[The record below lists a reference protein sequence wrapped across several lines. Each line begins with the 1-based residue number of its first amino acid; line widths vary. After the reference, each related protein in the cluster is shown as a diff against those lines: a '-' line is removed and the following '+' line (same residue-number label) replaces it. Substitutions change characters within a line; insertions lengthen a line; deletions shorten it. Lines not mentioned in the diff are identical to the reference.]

1 MPLSFGES
9 AYICFYK
16 PHNMARKTSGK
27 KSLRKKLVH
36 KYRLLVLNEDT
47 FEERFSFRL
56 NRLNVFVI
64 TVFSAL
70 TLILGTT
77 LLIALT
83 PLREYIPGY
92 ASTNLVRQAASLSDL
107 TDSLQQRL
115 TTNQAYLESIRNV
128 LTGNLKPASLNKDS
142 ILEAVAREVDAQLL
156 VASKED
162 SLLRARVQQEDKYNP
177 LSDESAQ
184 ELVLF
189 SPVSGVITAEYNP
202 EEKHYAVDIATV
214 KNTPVKATADGTVIL
229 AEWTA
234 DTGYVVVLRH
244 KDNLISVY
252 KHTTSISVA
261 QGDLVKSGEVIAASG
276 NTGAL
281 TTGPHLHFELWSEGY
296 PINPTNFIDFN

>member
-1 MPLSFGES
+1 
-9 AYICFYK
+9 
-16 PHNMARKTSGK
+16 MARKTSGK
-27 KSLRKKLVH
+27 KSFRKRLVN

-70 TLILGTT
+70 GLILGTT

-92 ASTNLVRQAASLSDL
+92 ASTKLIKKAASLSEL

-115 TTNQAYLESIRNV
+115 VANDTYLQSIREV
-128 LTGNLKPASLNKDS
+128 LTGNLKPSALNKDS
-142 ILEAVAREVDAQLL
+142 IIEAVAREVDAQLL
-156 VASKED
+156 AASKED
-162 SLLRARVQQEDKYNP
+162 SLLRERVQQEDKYNP
-177 LSDESAQ
+177 LSDESGQ
-184 ELVLF
+184 DFVLF
-189 SPVSGVITAEYNP
+189 PPVSGVITGTYNP
-202 EEKHYAVDIATV
+202 EEKHFAIDIATV
-214 KNTPVKATADGTVIL
+214 KKTPVKATADGTVIL

-244 KDNLISVY
+244 QDNLISVY
-252 KHTTSISVA
+252 KHNASISVA

>member
-1 MPLSFGES
+1 MTLSFRES

-16 PHNMARKTSGK
+16 PQHMARKTSAK
-27 KSLRKKLVH
+27 KSFRKRLIH

-64 TVFSAL
+64 TVFSVL
-70 TLILGTT
+70 GLIVSTT

-92 ASTNLVRQAASLSDL
+92 TSTKLIKQAATLSEL

-115 TTNQAYLESIRNV
+115 ATNDTYLQSIRDV
-128 LTGNLKPASLNKDS
+128 LSGNLKPTALNKDS
-142 ILEAVAREVDAQLL
+142 IIDAVAREVDAQLL
-156 VASKED
+156 AASKED
-162 SLLRARVQQEDKYNP
+162 SLLRERVQQEDKYNP
-177 LSDESAQ
+177 LTDGSGKDI
-184 ELVLF
+184 VLF
-189 SPVSGVITAEYNP
+189 PPVSGAVTGTYDP
-202 EEKHYAVDIATV
+202 QEKHYAVDIATV
-214 KNTPVKATADGTVIL
+214 NNTPVKATADGTVIL

-252 KHTTSISVA
+252 KHNASLSVA

-276 NTGAL
+276 NTGSL

-296 PINPTNFIDFN
+296 PINPANFIDFN

>member
-1 MPLSFGES
+1 
-9 AYICFYK
+9 
-16 PHNMARKTSGK
+16 MARKTSGK
-27 KSLRKKLVH
+27 KSFRKRLVH

-70 TLILGTT
+70 GLILGTT

-92 ASTNLVRQAASLSDL
+92 ASTKLIKQAASLSEL

-115 TTNQAYLESIRNV
+115 VANDTYLQSIREV
-128 LTGNLKPASLNKDS
+128 LTGNVKPSALNKDS
-142 ILEAVAREVDAQLL
+142 IIEAVAREVDAQLL
-156 VASKED
+156 AASKED
-162 SLLRARVQQEDKYNP
+162 SLLRERVQQEDKYNP
-177 LSDESAQ
+177 LSDESGQ
-184 ELVLF
+184 DFVLF
-189 SPVSGVITAEYNP
+189 PPVSGVITGTYNP
-202 EEKHYAVDIATV
+202 EEKHFAIDIATV

-234 DTGYVVVLRH
+234 DTGHVVVLRH
-244 KDNLISVY
+244 QDNLISVY
-252 KHTTSISVA
+252 KHNASISVA

-296 PINPTNFIDFN
+296 PISPTNFIDFN

>member
-1 MPLSFGES
+1 
-9 AYICFYK
+9 
-16 PHNMARKTSGK
+16 MARKTSGK
-27 KSLRKKLVH
+27 KSFRKRLVH

-70 TLILGTT
+70 VLIVGTT

-92 ASTNLVRQAASLSDL
+92 ASTQLIKKAATLSEL

-115 TTNQAYLESIRNV
+115 VTNDTYLQSIREV
-128 LTGNLKPASLNKDS
+128 LTGNLKPAALNKDS
-142 ILEAVAREVDAQLL
+142 IIEAVAREVDAQLL
-156 VASKED
+156 AASKED
-162 SLLRARVQQEDKYNP
+162 SLLRERVQQEDKYNP
-177 LSDESAQ
+177 LTDGSGQDI
-184 ELVLF
+184 VLF
-189 SPVSGVITAEYNP
+189 PPVSGVVTGTYDP
-202 EEKHYAVDIATV
+202 QEKHYAVDIATV

-252 KHTTSISVA
+252 KHNASLSVA

-276 NTGAL
+276 NTGSL
-281 TTGPHLHFELWSEGY
+281 TTGPHLHFELWFNGQA
-296 PINPTNFIDFN
+296 INPQDFVAF

>member
-1 MPLSFGES
+1 
-9 AYICFYK
+9 
-16 PHNMARKTSGK
+16 MARKTSGK
-27 KSLRKKLVH
+27 KSFRKRLVH

-70 TLILGTT
+70 GLILGTT

-92 ASTNLVRQAASLSDL
+92 ASTKLIKQAASLSEL

-115 TTNQAYLESIRNV
+115 AANDTYLQSIREV
-128 LTGNLKPASLNKDS
+128 LTGNLKPSALNKDS
-142 ILEAVAREVDAQLL
+142 IIEAVAREVDAQLL
-156 VASKED
+156 AASKED
-162 SLLRARVQQEDKYNP
+162 SLLRERVQQEDKYNP
-177 LSDESAQ
+177 LSDESGQ
-184 ELVLF
+184 DFVLF
-189 SPVSGVITAEYNP
+189 PPVFGVITGTYDP
-202 EEKHYAVDIATV
+202 EEKHFAIDVATV

-234 DTGYVVVLRH
+234 DTGHVVVLRH

-252 KHTTSISVA
+252 KHNASLSVA
-261 QGDLVKSGEVIAASG
+261 QGDLVKSGEVIASAG
-276 NTGAL
+276 DTGEL
-281 TTGPHLHFELWSEGY
+281 STGPHLHFELWNEGY
-296 PINPTNFIDFN
+296 PVNPTNYIDFE

>member
-1 MPLSFGES
+1 
-9 AYICFYK
+9 
-16 PHNMARKTSGK
+16 MARKTSGK
-27 KSLRKKLVH
+27 KSFRTRLVH

-70 TLILGTT
+70 GLILGTT

-92 ASTNLVRQAASLSDL
+92 ASTKLIKQAASLSEL

-115 TTNQAYLESIRNV
+115 AANDTYLQSIREV
-128 LTGNLKPASLNKDS
+128 LTGNLKPSALNKDS
-142 ILEAVAREVDAQLL
+142 IIEAVAREVDAQLL
-156 VASKED
+156 AASKED
-162 SLLRARVQQEDKYNP
+162 SLLRERVQQEDKYNP
-177 LSDESAQ
+177 LSDESGQ
-184 ELVLF
+184 DFVLF
-189 SPVSGVITAEYNP
+189 PPVSGVITGTYDP
-202 EEKHYAVDIATV
+202 EEKHFAIDVATV

-252 KHTTSISVA
+252 KHNASLSVA

-281 TTGPHLHFELWSEGY
+281 TTGPHLHFELWSDGY

>member
-1 MPLSFGES
+1 
-9 AYICFYK
+9 
-16 PHNMARKTSGK
+16 MARKTSGK
-27 KSLRKKLVH
+27 KSFRKRLVH

-70 TLILGTT
+70 VLIVGTT

-92 ASTNLVRQAASLSDL
+92 ASTQLIKKAATLSEL

-115 TTNQAYLESIRNV
+115 VTNDTYLQSIREV
-128 LTGNLKPASLNKDS
+128 LTGNLKPAALNKDS
-142 ILEAVAREVDAQLL
+142 IIEAVAREVDAQLL
-156 VASKED
+156 AASKED
-162 SLLRARVQQEDKYNP
+162 SLLRERVQQEDKYNP
-177 LSDESAQ
+177 LTDGSGQDI
-184 ELVLF
+184 VLF
-189 SPVSGVITAEYNP
+189 PPVSGVVTGTYDP
-202 EEKHYAVDIATV
+202 QEKHYAVDIATV

-252 KHTTSISVA
+252 KHNASLSVA

-276 NTGAL
+276 NTGSL

>member
-1 MPLSFGES
+1 
-9 AYICFYK
+9 
-16 PHNMARKTSGK
+16 MARKTSGK
-27 KSLRKKLVH
+27 KSFRKRLVH

-70 TLILGTT
+70 GLILGTT

-92 ASTNLVRQAASLSDL
+92 ASTNLIKQAASLSEL

-115 TTNQAYLESIRNV
+115 AANDTYLQSIREV
-128 LTGNLKPASLNKDS
+128 LTGNLKPSALNKDS
-142 ILEAVAREVDAQLL
+142 IIEAVAREVDAQLL
-156 VASKED
+156 AASKED
-162 SLLRARVQQEDKYNP
+162 SLLRERVQQEDKYNP
-177 LSDESAQ
+177 LSDESGQ
-184 ELVLF
+184 DFVLF
-189 SPVSGVITAEYNP
+189 PPVSGVITGTYNP
-202 EEKHYAVDIATV
+202 EEKHFAIDVATV

-252 KHTTSISVA
+252 KHNASLSVA

-281 TTGPHLHFELWSEGY
+281 TTGPHLPFELWSDGY
-296 PINPTNFIDFN
+296 PINTTTFIDFN

>member
-1 MPLSFGES
+1 
-9 AYICFYK
+9 
-16 PHNMARKTSGK
+16 MARKTSDK
-27 KSLRKKLVH
+27 KSFRKRLVH

-70 TLILGTT
+70 ALIVGTT

-83 PLREYIPGY
+83 PLKEYIPGY
-92 ASTNLVRQAASLSDL
+92 ASTQLIKQAASLSEL

-115 TTNQAYLESIRNV
+115 AANDTYLQSIREV
-128 LTGNLKPASLNKDS
+128 LTGNLKPAALNKDS
-142 ILEAVAREVDAQLL
+142 IIEAVAREVDAQLL
-156 VASKED
+156 AASKED
-162 SLLRARVQQEDKYNP
+162 SLLRERVQQEDKYNP
-177 LSDESAQ
+177 LSDGSGQ
-184 ELVLF
+184 EIVLF
-189 SPVSGVITAEYNP
+189 PPISGVITGTYDP
-202 EEKHYAVDIATV
+202 KEKHYAVDIATV

-252 KHTTSISVA
+252 KHNASLSVA

-276 NTGAL
+276 NTGSL

>member
-1 MPLSFGES
+1 
-9 AYICFYK
+9 
-16 PHNMARKTSGK
+16 MARKTSVK
-27 KSLRKKLVH
+27 KSFRKRLVH

-70 TLILGTT
+70 VLIVGTT

-92 ASTNLVRQAASLSDL
+92 ASTQLIKKAATLSEL

-115 TTNQAYLESIRNV
+115 VTNDTYLQSIRDV
-128 LTGNLKPASLNKDS
+128 LTGNLKPAALNKDS
-142 ILEAVAREVDAQLL
+142 IIEAVAREVDAQLL
-156 VASKED
+156 AASKED
-162 SLLRARVQQEDKYNP
+162 SLLRERVQQEDKYNP
-177 LSDESAQ
+177 LTDGSGQDI
-184 ELVLF
+184 VLF
-189 SPVSGVITAEYNP
+189 PPVSGVVTGTYDP
-202 EEKHYAVDIATV
+202 QEKHYAVDIATV

-252 KHTTSISVA
+252 KHNASLSVA

-276 NTGAL
+276 NTGSL

>member
-1 MPLSFGES
+1 
-9 AYICFYK
+9 
-16 PHNMARKTSGK
+16 MARKTSGK
-27 KSLRKKLVH
+27 KSFRKRLVH

-70 TLILGTT
+70 GLILGTT

-92 ASTNLVRQAASLSDL
+92 ASTNLIKQAASLSEL

-115 TTNQAYLESIRNV
+115 AANDTYLQSIREV
-128 LTGNLKPASLNKDS
+128 LTGNLKPSALNKDS
-142 ILEAVAREVDAQLL
+142 IIEAVAREVDAQLL
-156 VASKED
+156 AASKED
-162 SLLRARVQQEDKYNP
+162 SLLRERVQQEDKYNP
-177 LSDESAQ
+177 LSDESGQ
-184 ELVLF
+184 DFVLF
-189 SPVSGVITAEYNP
+189 PPVSGVITGTYNP
-202 EEKHYAVDIATV
+202 EEKHFAIDVATV

-252 KHTTSISVA
+252 KHNASLSVA

-281 TTGPHLHFELWSEGY
+281 TTGPHLHFELWSDGY

>member
-1 MPLSFGES
+1 
-9 AYICFYK
+9 
-16 PHNMARKTSGK
+16 MARNTSGK
-27 KSLRKKLVH
+27 KSFRKKLVH

-70 TLILGTT
+70 GLIVGTT

-92 ASTNLVRQAASLSDL
+92 ASTQLIKEASSLSEL

-115 TTNQAYLESIRNV
+115 ATNDAYLQSIREV
-128 LTGNLKPASLNKDS
+128 LTGNLKPNALNKDS
-142 ILEAVAREVDAQLL
+142 IVEAAARELDAQLL
-156 VASKED
+156 AASRED
-162 SLLRARVQQEDKYNP
+162 SLLRERVQQEDKYNP
-177 LSDESAQ
+177 LSDESGQ

-189 SPVSGVITAEYNP
+189 PPVSGVITGSYNP
-202 EEKHYAVDIATV
+202 EEKHYAIDVATV

-252 KHTTSISVA
+252 KHNASLSVA
-261 QGDLVKSGEVIAASG
+261 QGDLVRTGEVIAASG
-276 NTGAL
+276 NTGSL